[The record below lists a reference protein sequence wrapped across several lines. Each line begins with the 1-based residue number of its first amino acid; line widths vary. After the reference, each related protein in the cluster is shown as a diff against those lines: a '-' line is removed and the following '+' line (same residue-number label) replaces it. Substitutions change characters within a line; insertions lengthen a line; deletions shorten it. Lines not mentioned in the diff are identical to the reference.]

1 MLILDVE
8 EHIASNA
15 SKVLPI
21 VLVQRLLVPVTLSAT
36 LPAGNV
42 QLFCVAKIRPHILH
56 EQGELGLAL
65 LPLHLS
71 DVIGLEVLLT

>member
-36 LPAGNV
+36 LPVGNV
-42 QLFCVAKIRPHILH
+42 QLFCVAIRPHILH